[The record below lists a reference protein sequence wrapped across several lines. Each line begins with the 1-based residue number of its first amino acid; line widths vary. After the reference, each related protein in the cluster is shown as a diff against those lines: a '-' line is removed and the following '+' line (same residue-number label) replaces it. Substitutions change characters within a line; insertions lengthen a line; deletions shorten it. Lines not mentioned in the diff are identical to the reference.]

1 MFPDFGRF
9 GGFDPFR
16 EMRRMQEE
24 MSRLFGG
31 LGLGNAATQDFP
43 PVNLWAGE
51 DGIVVTAEIPGVA
64 ADSLDITVHEDV
76 LTLKGKR
83 ESTIKD
89 GEDVVWHRREIPS
102 GHFTRTVRLPFRVD
116 GDKVQAHCRNG
127 ILEIKLYRPE
137 ADRPRKIQIQAR

>member
-1 MFPDFGRF
+1 MLFPDFGRF

-16 EMRRMQEE
+16 EMRRMQSE
-24 MSRLFGG
+24 MNRLFSDV
-31 LGLGNAATQDFP
+31 GNVAGQEFP
-43 PVNLWAGE
+43 PMNLWAGE
-51 DGIVVTAEIPGVA
+51 DSIVVTAEIPGVSG
-64 ADSLDITVHEDV
+64 DSLDITVHEDV

-83 ESTIKD
+83 ETKAED

-102 GHFTRTVRLPFRVD
+102 GSFTRTVRLPFRVD

-127 ILEIKLYRPE
+127 VLEIELHRPE